1 MLSFPEILVI
11 LLVAV
16 IVLGPKRLP
25 ETARKLGRWVGLC
38 KQFAE
43 EFKQQIMTMDQMA
56 NQALNHATQDLDAI
70 KPEEVAAYEQ
80 IETELVRTMQAAY
93 EAPPMRTPDDDL
105 AQPPVP
111 GGLPSEPSSTI
122 ASDAAASLA
131 ERALPPK
138 EVVASSN
145 SSESPVT
152 KATPEV
158 APSKGEEAQ
167 A

>member
-80 IETELVRTMQAAY
+80 IETELVNTMRAAY

-111 GGLPSEPSSTI
+111 GGLPLEPSSTI

-131 ERALPPK
+131 EQTLPPK

-145 SSESPVT
+145 STEPLVT

>member
-25 ETARKLGRWVGLC
+25 DTARKIGRWVGLC

-56 NQALNHATQDLDAI
+56 NHALNHATQDLDEI

-80 IETELVRTMQAAY
+80 IETELMSTMQAAY

-105 AQPPVP
+105 AQPPIP
-111 GGLPSEPSSTI
+111 GGLPSEGSPSAAPEST
-122 ASDAAASLA
+122 ASVA
-131 ERALPPK
+131 EQTLPPD
-138 EVVASSN
+138 EVVASFDSTGQ
-145 SSESPVT
+145 SVTTGAPESV
-152 KATPEV
+152 
-158 APSKGEEAQ
+158 PSKGKEVQ